1 MRRALA
7 FLTPFGGAATPTPR
21 TLDWFPFVG
30 AAIGLAVGGIWWLAL
45 RAWAPIVAAA
55 IAVTADVALT
65 GYLHLDGLADA
76 ADGLLPPLDR
86 ARRLEV
92 MRDPSVGAF
101 GAVTVVV
108 VLLLRFVAFAAAP
121 PEPMVVVALW
131 CGSRSAMIL
140 IARTLPYARAN
151 DGLVTAFVTPAG
163 GDGTPQGPGST
174 WSIGGTF
181 ALIAGLALAVALG
194 FFGGGPHGLAAVGAG
209 ALGAVGVAL
218 FARSRIGG
226 FTGDVL
232 GASGVVSETV
242 GLLILAVK

>member
-1 MRRALA
+1 MRPLPLHAR
-7 FLTPFGGAATPTPR
+7 F
-21 TLDWFPFVG
+21 DWFPFVRT
-30 AAIGLAVGGIWWLAL
+30 AIGLAVGGIWWVAV
-45 RAWAPIVAAA
+45 RAWSPIVAAA

-101 GAVTVVV
+101 GAVTVVI
-108 VLLLRFVAFAAAP
+108 VLLLRYAAFAAAP

-131 CGSRSAMIL
+131 CGSRSAMVV
-140 IARTLPYARAN
+140 IARTLPYARTN

-163 GDGTPQGPGST
+163 SEGTPQRPGST

-194 FFGGGPHGLAAVGAG
+194 FVRERRAAVSPVWAQGLSGRRWWRSLPGPGSAG
-209 ALGAVGVAL
+209 SPMRRLWGVGRRL
-218 FARSRIGG
+218 RNGRS
-226 FTGDVL
+226 
-232 GASGVVSETV
+232 A
-242 GLLILAVK
+242 